1 MWKLTCPW
9 TPLLPALAG
18 CFTWSLKIRKSRSIQ
33 HTYMCV
39 CVQRF
44 TQRFTHNWFI
54 KIRWYHVSHE
64 THHTMQIVRHQHDIC
79 ITCFKTD
86 QNDIFIHPS
95 KSLWPIPVAR
105 HDYDC
110 VFQVKMQ
117 NTGGSAATVHLF
129 VQESLD
135 DTPAFPVNC
144 STLWTRP
151 NSQKQWINDVFCCF
165 NRSQPLWHR
174 PQNMKSPF
182 RIKHRESSYKQTI
195 LCFPLNQITQALN
208 CQMYVFLLTTMNHK
222 IAQVTG
228 LAKVSTRR
236 RANELPSSQS
246 VAHHKSHE
254 CVDLRWEWVEHTG
267 KEAWIS
273 WMKMNMFLVWQMVA
287 SWVLL
292 ILGQFQVAIIDH
304 SILFLHWIMAT
315 CQRK

>member
-1 MWKLTCPW
+1 M
-9 TPLLPALAG
+9 
-18 CFTWSLKIRKSRSIQ
+18 FHMR
-33 HTYMCV
+33 
-39 CVQRF
+39 
-44 TQRFTHNWFI
+44 
-54 KIRWYHVSHE
+54 

-195 LCFPLNQITQALN
+195 LLFPLESDYSSI
-208 CQMYVFLLTTMNHK
+208 
-222 IAQVTG
+222 
-228 LAKVSTRR
+228 
-236 RANELPSSQS
+236 ELPNVCFSS
-246 VAHHKSHE
+246 HHYEPQNCTSHGP
-254 CVDLRWEWVEHTG
+254 C
-267 KEAWIS
+267 
-273 WMKMNMFLVWQMVA
+273 
-287 SWVLL
+287 
-292 ILGQFQVAIIDH
+292 
-304 SILFLHWIMAT
+304 
-315 CQRK
+315 